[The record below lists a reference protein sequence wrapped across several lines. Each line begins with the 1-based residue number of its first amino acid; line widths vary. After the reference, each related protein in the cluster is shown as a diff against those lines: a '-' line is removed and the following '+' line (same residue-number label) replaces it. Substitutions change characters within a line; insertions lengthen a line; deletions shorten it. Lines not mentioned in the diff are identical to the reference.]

1 MSESRIEPGEA
12 EIYVESLRIFDVQDI
27 GGNAWMRQHEYLEK
41 LNIQAILNAS
51 ADEDEFIKSFIVSFE
66 KVPVLITDLLATE
79 VWKEK
84 IFTELL
90 EMKFEP
96 KTTFPLYMV
105 FYHEATLVNLFETTL
120 FYPEMCESADDSL
133 LDLVDYCYRKLV
145 DLVNRHENK
154 EDFMQ
159 YFKENPSEGNSN
171 MEDLQRQSKHLE
183 FEMAVKTISILR
195 YITDNLE
202 GLCLSVQ
209 SRLLNTHDLPVLLV
223 QLVENPPW
231 TSRSKGKVFK
241 YFDCKWHEM
250 KSREDEFK
258 LTKPE
263 GQVWIALFHLLM
275 NHGCQQKYSLN
286 SYRKNTILK
295 LRSYLTEVL
304 VDQMPILLELQRY
317 LEYLAHMEPP
327 AVKKDLILEQVPQ
340 IKDNILKKAGGKWK
354 QIAVK
359 QANSYFTPSD
369 ETIKTQ
375 AKRWAETYNLDVLDE
390 LIKEPPLCAVCHQVA
405 NKRCSRCRNEW
416 YCRRQCQVSHWPKH
430 KTVCDVVANDA
441 QSPSLRV

>member
-1 MSESRIEPGEA
+1 
-12 EIYVESLRIFDVQDI
+12 
-27 GGNAWMRQHEYLEK
+27 
-41 LNIQAILNAS
+41 
-51 ADEDEFIKSFIVSFE
+51 
-66 KVPVLITDLLATE
+66 
-79 VWKEK
+79 
-84 IFTELL
+84 
-90 EMKFEP
+90 
-96 KTTFPLYMV
+96 
-105 FYHEATLVNLFETTL
+105 
-120 FYPEMCESADDSL
+120 
-133 LDLVDYCYRKLV
+133 
-145 DLVNRHENK
+145 
-154 EDFMQ
+154 MQ